1 MANQKEAGEF
11 LRSRRARLTPE
22 QLGIISVGRRRVPG
36 LRREEVAML
45 AGTSSEYYARM
56 ERGDLAG
63 VSSEVLDA
71 VARVLRLDEAEAQ
84 HLHDLARTAAPGS
97 ARRSTSARRPPPN
110 GVRPSLQAFLDA
122 MTGAPAWLMNAQRDI
137 LATNTLG
144 RALMAPLLED
154 PANGGNNARFIF
166 LSPASRRFYTD
177 WESAAD
183 STVASLRTAAGR
195 NPHDKG
201 LTNLIGE
208 LVTRSDT
215 FRIRWSAHNVRL
227 HRAGAKQIV
236 HPDVG
241 ELEFVYEGVEVPDHP
256 GWMIFAY
263 TVEAGSPSEERLRL
277 LGSLAV
283 SSKQAPAP
291 TSTSGGLHGN

>member
-1 MANQKEAGEF
+1 MGIREEAGEF
-11 LRSRRARLTPE
+11 LRTRRARLTPE
-22 QLGIISVGRRRVPG
+22 QLGIISGGRRRVPG

-63 VSSEVLDA
+63 VSAEVLDA
-71 VARVLRLDEAEAQ
+71 VGRVLRLDEAEMQ
-84 HLHDLARTAAPGS
+84 HLHDLARITGPAPV
-97 ARRSTSARRPPPN
+97 RRRALPAPSQ
-110 GVRPSLQAFLDA
+110 VRPSLQAFLDA
-122 MTGAPAWLMNAQRDI
+122 MTGAPAWVMNAQRDI

-144 RALMAPLLED
+144 RALMAPLLDD

-166 LSPASRRFYTD
+166 LSPASRTFYPD

-227 HRAGAKQIV
+227 HRTGVKRIV

-241 ELEFVYEGVEVPDHP
+241 ELDFVYEGVEIPDHP

-263 TVEAGSPSEERLRL
+263 TASTGSPTEERLRL
-277 LGSLAV
+277 LGSLAAG
-283 SSKQAPAP
+283 STPTPTP
-291 TSTSGGLHGN
+291 TSTRES

>member
-1 MANQKEAGEF
+1 MGNRIEAGEF

-22 QLGIISVGRRRVPG
+22 QIGIISGGRRRVPG

-63 VSSEVLDA
+63 VSAEVLDA
-71 VARVLRLDEAEAQ
+71 VGRVLRLDEAETQ
-84 HLHDLARTAAPGS
+84 YLHELARSAAPAA
-97 ARRSTSARRPPPN
+97 ARRSVSARRPAPS

-122 MTGAPAWLMNAQRDI
+122 ITGAPAWVMNAQRDI

-144 RALMAPLLED
+144 RALMAPLLAD

-166 LSPASRRFYTD
+166 FSPASRTFYPD

-195 NPHDKG
+195 NPHDTG

-208 LVTRSDT
+208 LVTRSDS
-215 FRIRWSAHNVRL
+215 FRSRWSAHNVRL
-227 HRAGAKQIV
+227 HRTGVKRIV

-241 ELEFVYEGVEVPDHP
+241 ELDFIYEGLEIPDHP

-263 TVEAGSPSEERLRL
+263 TARAGSPTEERLRL
-277 LGSLAV
+277 LGSLAA
-283 SSKQAPAP
+283 STTQTPAP
-291 TSTSGGLHGN
+291 TSTREG